1 MVRIQRFFIDASFFV
16 WILVFQVWC
25 STTGNHKILFGFR
38 FKYHRKIK
46 PNFWSISIGSNLN
59 WSHSS
64 ELDWFEMKST
74 LVSIW
79 IWLLGIFIIKV
90 WFTTRTTSVQN
101 IYNILRKNISIIY
114 LQKNLWLVMSHKK
127 GNYTSKLKGVRHFGT
142 NTDYKPTNIIQLSL
156 RMGS

>member
-90 WFTTRTTSVQN
+90 WFTTRTTSVQKYI
-101 IYNILRKNISIIY
+101 IYYERIYDISITY
-114 LQKNLWLVMSHKK
+114 LQKNLWAMK
-127 GNYTSKLKGVRHFGT
+127 RHLHLQT
-142 NTDYKPTNIIQLSL
+142 KRRTAL
-156 RMGS
+156 RAAS